1 MTDNSNGV
9 VFDSVSKS
17 FGTHTVLNNLNLS
30 LAPGELVTVLGPSGC
45 GKTTALRVL
54 AGFERP
60 TSGRIL
66 IDGKDVTAVPANKRG
81 IGMVFQAYSLF
92 PNLSVLDNVEYG
104 LRIRRVDRGERR
116 RRAQELLELCG
127 LGPFGERFPH
137 QLSGGQQQRV
147 ALARALAVQ
156 PSVLLLDEPLSA
168 LDAAVRT
175 QIRDEIQR
183 LQRELGI
190 TTLFVTHDQGE
201 ALAIADRVAVLNK
214 GIVEQLDV
222 PQVIYQKPATEF
234 VARFV
239 GTATELEIGGCKTF
253 IRPEDLKLEADPHG
267 AFTVTGHSYTGE
279 RTTIRAAGN
288 TRATEGIELVSSAF
302 LAEAQGLP
310 AGARVRWRLSGEPAF
325 TAEGSAA

>member
-9 VFDSVSKS
+9 VFDGVSKS
-17 FGTHTVLNNLNLS
+17 FGTQTVLNNLNLS

-54 AGFERP
+54 AGFEQP

-66 IDGKDVTAVPANKRG
+66 IDGKDVTAVPPNKRG
-81 IGMVFQAYSLF
+81 VGMVFQAYSLF
-92 PNLSVLDNVEYG
+92 PNLSVLDNIEYG

-116 RRAQELLELCG
+116 RRAQDLLEMCG
-127 LGPFGERFPH
+127 LGPFGGRFPH

-190 TTLFVTHDQGE
+190 TTMFVTHDQGE

-253 IRPEDLKLEADPHG
+253 IRPEDLKLDADPDG
-267 AFTVTGHSYTGE
+267 AFTVTSHSYTGE

-288 TRATEGIELVSSAF
+288 TRETEGIELVSSAL

-310 AGARVRWRLSGEPAF
+310 IGARVRWRLSGEPAF

>member
-9 VFDSVSKS
+9 VFDGVSKS
-17 FGTHTVLNNLNLS
+17 FGTQTVLNNLNLS

-66 IDGKDVTAVPANKRG
+66 IDGKDVTEVPSNKRG

-116 RRAQELLELCG
+116 RRAQDLLEMCG
-127 LGPFGERFPH
+127 LGPLGERFPH

-222 PQVIYQKPATEF
+222 PQVIYQKPTTEF

-253 IRPEDLKLEADPHG
+253 IRPEDLKLEADPNG

-279 RTTIRAAGN
+279 RTTIRATGN
-288 TRATEGIELVSSAF
+288 SRETEGIELVSSAF
-302 LAEAQGLP
+302 LAEAQSLP